1 MFIIATMKQLTEKE
15 EELMRKLWTKDEMTA
30 REVLDMYPEPRPHFN
45 TIATVLRVLEQK
57 GWVKH
62 RPIGNT
68 HLYRAAV
75 SEEEMGRRSLKNIV
89 SKFFN
94 GSMAGMISSF
104 MKNENLSK
112 EEIDELFDIVENKRK
127 ES

>member
-1 MFIIATMKQLTEKE
+1 MKQLTAKE

-30 REVLDMYPEPRPHFN
+30 REVLEMYPEPRPHFN
-45 TIATVLRVLEQK
+45 TVATVLRVLEQK

-68 HLYRAAV
+68 HLYRAAF
-75 SEEEMGRRSLKNIV
+75 SEDEMGRKSLKNIV

-94 GSMAGMISSF
+94 GSMAGMISSL

-112 EEIDELFDIVENKRK
+112 EEIEELYDIVENKRK
-127 ES
+127 E

>member
-1 MFIIATMKQLTEKE
+1 MKQLTEKE

-30 REVLDMYPEPRPHFN
+30 REVLELYPEPRPHFN
-45 TIATVLRVLEQK
+45 TVATVLRVLENK

-68 HLYRAAV
+68 HLYRAAF
-75 SEEEMGRRSLKNIV
+75 SEEEMGRKSVRSIV

-94 GSMAGMISSF
+94 GSLLGMVSNLI
-104 MKNENLSK
+104 KNEKLTR
-112 EEIDELFDIVENKRK
+112 EEIDELYQMIEENKKK